1 MTTLAIIGQE
11 ATRAMMRAK
20 FVRAIE
26 IRGQQIANDR
36 EALREWQL
44 ALTAADRLWT
54 EHPDWS
60 FGQCLDAIHAANSYN
75 TANMEGKN

>member
-44 ALTAADRLWT
+44 
-54 EHPDWS
+54 
-60 FGQCLDAIHAANSYN
+60 G
-75 TANMEGKN
+75 

>member
-11 ATRAMMRAK
+11 ATRAMMRAT

-26 IRGQQIANDR
+26 LRGQQIANDR

-44 ALTAADRLWT
+44 
-54 EHPDWS
+54 
-60 FGQCLDAIHAANSYN
+60 G
-75 TANMEGKN
+75 